1 MPKHSR
7 TYFVS
12 RVQHF
17 EEYLQVEAT
26 SEEEAHDKFR
36 DAIDSGAIL
45 GHSYRDGDGELY
57 CEEIKKPKVFGKDE

>member
-1 MPKHSR
+1 MRKHSR

-36 DAIDSGAIL
+36 DAIDSGERIEHRYL
-45 GHSYRDGDGELY
+45 DGDGELY

>member
-1 MPKHSR
+1 MREHSR

-26 SEEEAHDKFR
+26 SEEEARDKFYN
-36 DAIDSGAIL
+36 AIDSGAIL